1 MNAVVLIP
9 ARLESQRFPRK
20 VLADRTGKTLIQHV
34 YESAAASGARVVIA
48 TDSPEVTSVVVGFGG
63 ASVLTGAQHENGT
76 SRLAEA
82 VELLGLDDEQ
92 VVVNVQGDE
101 PEIEAQTI
109 TDCVAAL
116 ESDPDFAIGTIAA
129 PIRDE
134 RDWQSPS
141 VVKVVVGRSNSGGA
155 ARALYFSRAP
165 IPATREQV
173 PTGVGRL
180 RHVGIYAYRVGF
192 LKRYAAMEPTPLEQS
207 ERLEQLRALEHG
219 YGIGVAVRDVD
230 SVGIDTPE
238 DYERFVA
245 RWARRS
251 SAT

>member
-1 MNAVVLIP
+1 MDAVVLIP

-20 VLADRTGKTLIQHV
+20 VLADRTGMPLIKHV
-34 YESAAASGARVVIA
+34 YDRACASGARVIIA
-48 TDSPEVTSVVVGFGG
+48 TDSSEVTAVVEGFGG
-63 ASVLTGAQHENGT
+63 ESVLTGAQHENGT

-82 VELLGLDDEQ
+82 VGLLGLNDEQ

-101 PEIEAQTI
+101 PEIESETI
-109 TDCVAAL
+109 TACVTAL
-116 ESDPDFAIGTIAA
+116 ESEPGFAIGTIGA
-129 PIRDE
+129 PIRSE
-134 RDWQSPS
+134 REWQSPS
-141 VVKVVVGRSNSGGA
+141 VVKVVVGCGNAGGA

-165 IPATREQV
+165 IPASRDEA
-173 PTGVGRL
+173 PTGEGRL

-192 LKRYAAMEPTPLEQS
+192 LKRYAALEPTPLERS

-219 YGIGVAVRDVD
+219 HAIGVAVREVD

-245 RWARRS
+245 RWVAGS
-251 SAT
+251 